1 MATPKSTTH
10 PSTSQ
15 VTPTAAT
22 AQSTSCNYCQRPISK
37 RILAGRKPYCGKL
50 CAAMGLISEVHRE
63 DGIIDDSGGLDA
75 LIKSILYEG
84 PVRIPVKIRYSDSE
98 KAIESDSLD
107 VWNAD
112 DRNRLVTIVEIED
125 DGTPD
130 WTPDPFLDAEQ
141 DEIDLA
147 VDRLLI

>member
-50 CAAMGLISEVHRE
+50 CAALGLISEVYRE
-63 DGIIDDSGGLDA
+63 DGISNECGEFDA
-75 LIKSILYEG
+75 LLDSVFYEG
-84 PVRIPVKIRYSDSE
+84 PRRIPVRVRWSDALSFSGVDCPSE
-98 KAIESDSLD
+98 CES
-107 VWNAD
+107 
-112 DRNRLVTIVEIED
+112 VTVVIDD

-130 WTPDPFLDAEQ
+130 WVPDPVLDADQ